1 MKRYIIGLLALASAA
16 CNDYLDV
23 QPSKTT
29 SLVPA
34 TTDHLE
40 YLLND
45 YSTFYTEDNSTA
57 IFSSDDYGLY
67 MDIYNVQPTIYRL
80 ENLQFALWDTEY
92 LPAASSD
99 NFWTNEYEK
108 IFIANMVLEY
118 IPQVSGDEA
127 TKARLKAEAHLVR
140 AYSLWE
146 LANTYC
152 LPYTEANKGEL
163 GLVLKQST
171 SFDESEERATLEAT
185 YQLIEQDIPYKVER
199 RLTQNDPSRI
209 IARVPAELAPGA
221 YTLRIITQYSNSAV
235 LLKEPRT
242 LEYDQPLG
250 VS

>member
-1 MKRYIIGLLALASAA
+1 MSIKQYIIGLLALASVA

-29 SLVPA
+29 SLVPS

-45 YSTFYTEDNSTA
+45 YNTFYTENNYTA
-57 IFSSDDYGLY
+57 VFSSDDFGLY
-67 MDIYNVQPTIYRL
+67 TDIYNVQPIAYPL
-80 ENLQFALWDTEY
+80 ETVEFALWDLDY

-99 NFWTNEYEK
+99 NFWTGEYEK

-146 LANTYC
+146 
-152 LPYTEANKGEL
+152 
-163 GLVLKQST
+163 
-171 SFDESEERATLEAT
+171 
-185 YQLIEQDIPYKVER
+185 
-199 RLTQNDPSRI
+199 
-209 IARVPAELAPGA
+209 
-221 YTLRIITQYSNSAV
+221 
-235 LLKEPRT
+235 
-242 LEYDQPLG
+242 PLG
-250 VS
+250 TGKHVLPALHGSQQGRAGLGAQAVDQL